1 MGKIIVGSEFAMDG
15 VMQAPGGPN
24 EDPRKGFKFGG
35 WSMPYFDEAAGEEID
50 RLFRE
55 KFDLLL
61 GRKTYEIFAAYWPY
75 YNEGAPAGGIAKLFK
90 QIKKYV
96 VSRSGEVDTGWA
108 GSLLLRDI
116 AEVKRLK
123 QEDGPNLVTQGST
136 ELVHALLA
144 DDLVDAISI
153 FTVPVVLGGGKK
165 LFADGS
171 VPHSFKLTGSRVS
184 RNGLIVGHYE
194 REGEV
199 KTSQAALDRQLTPM
213 SEAFQAETVA
223 LARRGL
229 SELAQYDASHLS
241 DAERVSAEVM
251 RWQLQSVV
259 DGWASREYQFPL
271 QQFGGANVNLP
282 NLM

>member
-1 MGKIIVGSEFAMDG
+1 MRKIIVGAQVSMDG
-15 VMQAPGGPN
+15 VMQAPGAPK
-24 EDPRKGFKFGG
+24 EDATKDFKFGG
-35 WSMPYFDEAAGEEID
+35 WAMPYFDQEFGEEID
-50 RLFRE
+50 RLFKE

-75 YNEGAPAGGIAKLFK
+75 YDEDDPAAGGIAKLFK

-96 VSRSGEVDTGWA
+96 VSGSGEVDTSWA
-108 GSLLLRDI
+108 DSVLLRDI

-144 DDLVDAISI
+144 NDLVDAISI

-171 VPHSFKLTGSRVS
+171 APHSFKLTGSRIS
-184 RNGLIVGHYE
+184 PSGLIVGHYE

-199 KTSQAALDRQLTPM
+199 KIGDTMLDSPSEREIARQKRM
-213 SEAFQAETVA
+213 K
-223 LARRGL
+223 
-229 SELAQYDASHLS
+229 
-241 DAERVSAEVM
+241 
-251 RWQLQSVV
+251 
-259 DGWASREYQFPL
+259 RE
-271 QQFGGANVNLP
+271 G
-282 NLM
+282 